1 MTERDRFPA
10 ALPARKWKSRLAMLL
25 GGVGIVVISV
35 AIRCYWGAGPASA
48 EPQAAAQTQN
58 DLVPVRSAR
67 ADAAAAEPAPA
78 TAPQKVVAVVNGE
91 DIGRQDLAQECL
103 RHYGQTVLE
112 ALTNKYLIALECQR
126 RNIAVTEEE
135 VNAEIKRYAERFALP
150 VDQWLKML
158 KEERGIGA
166 AQYGSDIIW
175 PMLALRK
182 LAGQQLAASREEL
195 EAEFETQFGPAVKAR
210 LIVCGDLDKARKV
223 RAEAAANPAEFG
235 NLASKESEEV
245 ASASARGLIQPIRKH
260 LGDPQI
266 EQAAFSLRDG
276 EVSAVLPIGNQYV
289 ILQRE
294 SLIPAREI
302 RFEQVR
308 SRLEE
313 VVKERKQHDVAGKI
327 FREVQKKATVVNVLN
342 DPALSRQHPGVAAQI
357 NGSNVTVRE
366 LAERCIE
373 RYGEQVLEGT
383 INRRLIEQACRKQ
396 NVAVSDAD
404 LDEEIAR
411 VAAASLPLK
420 ADGTPDVQGWITMI
434 TERQGISAEVY
445 RRDSVWPTVALRKLV
460 GKSLQVSED
469 DLKKGY
475 EANYGPRVRCR
486 AIVMSDLRAAQ
497 KVWNMARQQPAA
509 ERFGE
514 LAEKYSIEASTRGLR
529 GQAPP
534 IHRHGDRPK
543 LEEAAFRLKPGEVSE
558 VVQLDVDKY
567 VILFCEGHTTP
578 EKVDFAE
585 VRKLI
590 YEDVYEKK
598 LRKAMAD
605 YFQRLQDEAVITNY
619 LTAVSQSP
627 KKPSEAKLP
636 RRSRAR

>member
-1 MTERDRFPA
+1 MV
-10 ALPARKWKSRLAMLL
+10 L
-25 GGVGIVVISV
+25 GGVGIVAICVT
-35 AIRCYWGAGPASA
+35 IRCYWGAEPASA
-48 EPQAAAQTQN
+48 EPQTAARTQSG
-58 DLVPVRSAR
+58 LVPARTAR
-67 ADAAAAEPAPA
+67 ADVSAADPSAA
-78 TAPQKVVAVVNGE
+78 TAAQKVVAVVNGE
-91 DIGRQDLAQECL
+91 DIGRQELAQECL

-126 RNIAVTEEE
+126 RNLAVTEEE
-135 VNAEIKRYAERFALP
+135 VNAEIKRYAERFGLP

-158 KEERGIGA
+158 KEERGISA

-182 LAGQQLAASREEL
+182 LAGQQLSASREEL

-210 LIVCGDLDKARKV
+210 LIVCGDLEKARKV

-235 NLASKESEEV
+235 NLASKHSEDV

-266 EQAAFSLRDG
+266 EQVAFRLQDG
-276 EVSAVLPIGNQYV
+276 QVSEVLPIGNQYV

-302 RFEQVR
+302 RVEQVQAQ
-308 SRLEE
+308 LET
-313 VVKERKQHDVAGKI
+313 VVKERKQHELVGKI
-327 FREVQKKATVVNVLN
+327 FQELQKKATVVNVLN

-357 NGSNVTVRE
+357 NGNQVTVRE

-396 NVAVSDAD
+396 NVAVSDAE
-404 LDEEIAR
+404 LDQEIAR

-420 ADGTPDVQGWITMI
+420 ADGSPDVESWIKMI
-434 TERQGISAEVY
+434 TERQGISAEIY
-445 RRDSVWPTVALRKLV
+445 RRDSVWPSVALKKLAGGSV
-460 GKSLQVSED
+460 QVTED

-497 KVWNMARQQPAA
+497 KVWNMARQKPDA
-509 ERFGE
+509 EHFGE
-514 LAEKYSIEASTRGLR
+514 LAEKHSIEASTRGLR

-534 IHRHGDRPK
+534 IHRHGERPK
-543 LEEAAFRLKPGEVSE
+543 LEEAAFRLKPGEISE

-567 VILFCEGHTTP
+567 VILFCEGYTTP
-578 EKVDFAE
+578 QKVEFAA
-585 VRKLI
+585 VRDLI
-590 YEDVYEKK
+590 SQDIYEKK

-605 YFQRLQDEAVITNY
+605 CFQRLQDEAVISNY
-619 LTAVSQSP
+619 LAAVSQSP
-627 KKPSEAKLP
+627 KTRSEARVSTKSKT
-636 RRSRAR
+636 R